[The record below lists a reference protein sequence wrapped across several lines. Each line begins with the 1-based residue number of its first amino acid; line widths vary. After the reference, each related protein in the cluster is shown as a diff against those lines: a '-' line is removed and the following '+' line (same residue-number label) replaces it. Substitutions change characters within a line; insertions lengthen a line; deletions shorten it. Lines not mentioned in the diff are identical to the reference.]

1 MAKAKTERG
10 DQALEERRRE
20 VDNGETLHR
29 DLRPVD
35 VERPREPQA
44 TFALRLAPEDVAE
57 IRRLARD
64 RGLGPTQL
72 VRSWV
77 VERIHAPAPPLDDG
91 TIKQIVD
98 QLRPGLTDVVRERP
112 RQRDKAAW
120 REHRPSVAPGRH
132 RSRPAG
138 ERRRPPQASNR
149 PRRPRRAIEGH
160 ELSHF

>member
-98 QLRPGLTDVVRERP
+98 QLRPGLTDVVREAAKTA
-112 RQRDKAAW
+112 RQGR
-120 REHRPSVAPGRH
+120 VARAPTV
-132 RSRPAG
+132 SSARPAPIKARG
-138 ERRRPPQASNR
+138 RAAKATTGKQPASAAASRDRRS
-149 PRRPRRAIEGH
+149 
-160 ELSHF
+160 

>member
-44 TFALRLAPEDVAE
+44 TFALRLAPDDVAE

-77 VERIHAPAPPLDDG
+77 VERLRAPAAPLDDA

-98 QLRPGLTDVVRERP
+98 QLRPGLTDVVREAAKTAREGRVARAPTGSAARP
-112 RQRDKAAW
+112 APVKA
-120 REHRPSVAPGRH
+120 RGRPAKPTTARKQPASAAKS
-132 RSRPAG
+132 RSRK
-138 ERRRPPQASNR
+138 
-149 PRRPRRAIEGH
+149 
-160 ELSHF
+160 